1 MINKLTSVFD
11 SNNKQIKKTEP
22 TLKKIRDL
30 EEQVSKMSL
39 DEIKARVKEMKAD
52 LAKNKL
58 ELPEDS
64 KRSLRKIERTKGLP
78 AYEVEVQDK
87 LKSYLPEV
95 FAFVNEI
102 YKRKMGFGYHDV
114 QLQAGIVLADGQR
127 LVEMKTGEGKTMT
140 FQLPLALYAIAGR
153 GAHLATVNDYLAKI
167 GAEYAGHILS
177 DLGITVGVITPQESF
192 KFITDEE
199 VKTLKGEEVYNERK
213 KQRMQIDNMTGL
225 NLVSC
230 LKKEAYECD
239 ITYGTNNEFG
249 FDYLRDNMA
258 SDISRISQRELYF
271 CIIDE
276 ADSILIDEARTPL
289 IISATPSDSDTEKY
303 VKFAR
308 AVRELTEE
316 ADYIVDHKDRAVS
329 LTEEGIKKVEEF
341 LQVPNLWDDYSMAYH
356 LENALKAKALFK
368 RDDEYLVRNGEVL
381 IVDEF
386 TGRVMKG
393 RRYSEG
399 LHQAIE
405 AKEGVEV
412 KQESK
417 TYATITFQNFFR
429 MYKVLCGG
437 SGTVLTE
444 AEEFFKIY
452 GVESMEIPT
461 NKPAIRIDHQDRIY
475 KNQTAKFKAV
485 AADIKERYQKG
496 QPVLI
501 GTVSVEKSELLSK
514 LLDEEGVPHEVLN
527 AKYHE
532 QEARIV
538 ALAGRKGAVTVA
550 TNMAGRGTDIV
561 IGGGSRGDDAWK
573 EVVELGGLYVI
584 GTERHDSRRI
594 DNQLRG
600 RTGRQGEPGETR
612 FYVSLDDE
620 IMRVLGGEVMS
631 RILGMVR
638 MDENMPIELKLISK
652 QIETA
657 QKRIE
662 GMNFDTRKRVVEY
675 DDVMN
680 QHREVFYSKRY
691 GFLNRVE
698 NALGR
703 FKDDAKFL
711 DLNFEENKD
720 LRPEYEQRVRD
731 AQKDVKSEIE
741 DIVMEEAA
749 KIVSINSQ
757 GKLSD
762 SDIKELTKDFLTLI
776 PEEYLSSVLNVSDK
790 NVADTI
796 IENIKGKR
804 FLDIQNYLLDIVSK
818 SFEQRM
824 GEFKS
829 DFYPLSKQVV
839 LQQMDFKWVDHLEI
853 MTDIRHGIGL
863 QGYAQKDP
871 LVEYKNKA
879 FGVFESLIKNINS
892 EIARSLFRIQKVARQ
907 EQPVNISTNEDEIED
922 ILVGDRE
929 SIVSGGNTKL
939 KSIIQDLE
947 KNRRQTEATSRTSAS
962 EGIGTIKKG
971 VKEFGRNDK
980 VSVKYADGKIVK
992 DVKYKK
998 VEDDVKSGKA
1008 SIVG

>member
-30 EEQVSKMSL
+30 EKQVSQMSI
-39 DEIKARVKEMKAD
+39 DQIKKRVSEMKAD
-52 LAKNKL
+52 LAKNKA
-58 ELPEDS
+58 EIPEDS
-64 KRSLRKIERTKGLP
+64 KRSLRKVERTKGLP
-78 AYEVEVQDK
+78 SYEIEIQEK
-87 LKSYLPEV
+87 LRNYLPEV

-177 DLGITVGVITPQESF
+177 DLGISVGVITPQESY

-199 VKTLKGEEVYNERK
+199 VKSLKGEESYGERK

-225 NLVSC
+225 NLLSC
-230 LKKEAYECD
+230 TKKQAYECD

-258 SDISRISQRELYF
+258 SDLSRVSQRELYF

-303 VKFAR
+303 VRFAS
-308 AVRELTEE
+308 AVRDLIEDV
-316 ADYIVDHKDRAVS
+316 DYTVDHKDRAVT
-329 LTEEGIKKVEEF
+329 LTEEGIKKVESILE
-341 LQVPNLWDDYSMAYH
+341 VPNLWDDYSMAYH

-368 RDDEYLVRNGEVL
+368 KDDEYLLRNGEVL

-405 AKEGVEV
+405 AKEGVEI

-429 MYKVLCGG
+429 MYKILCGG

-452 GVESMEIPT
+452 GLESMEIPT
-461 NKPAIRIDHQDRIY
+461 NKPTIRADHQDRIF
-475 KNQTAKFKAV
+475 KNQTAKFRAV
-485 AADIKERYQKG
+485 AADIKERYEKG

-501 GTVSVEKSELLSK
+501 GTVSVEKSELLSR
-514 LLDEEGVPHEVLN
+514 LLDEQGIPHEVLN

-638 MDENMPIELKLISK
+638 MDEDMPIELKLISK

-662 GMNFDTRKRVVEY
+662 GMNFDSRKRVVEY

-680 QHREVFYSKRY
+680 QHREVFYSKRFS
-691 GFLNRVE
+691 FLNRVE
-698 NALGR
+698 NSLGR

-711 DLNFEENKD
+711 DLNLEENKD
-720 LRPEYEQRVRD
+720 LRSNYESKVIE
-731 AQKDVKSEIE
+731 AQNNIKSEIE

-749 KIVSINSQ
+749 KIVTLNSQ

-762 SDIKELTKDFLTLI
+762 KDIEELTKDFLTLI
-776 PEEYLSSVLNVSDK
+776 PEDYLSGILETSESEVSEK
-790 NVADTI
+790 IA
-796 IENIKGKR
+796 ESLKGKK
-804 FLDIQNYLLDIVSK
+804 FIDIQNYLLDLVNKAFI
-818 SFEQRM
+818 QRLS
-824 GEFKS
+824 EFRS
-829 DFYPLSKQVV
+829 DLYPLSKQLV

-879 FGVFESLIKNINS
+879 FGVFESLIRNINS

-907 EQPVNISTNEDEIED
+907 EQPVNISTNEEEIED

-929 SIVSGGNTKL
+929 SIVSGGNNKL

-947 KNRRQTEATSRTSAS
+947 KNRQSTEATAKGNLS
-962 EGIGTIKKG
+962 EGNATIKKG

-980 VSVKYADGKIVK
+980 VSVKYSDGKIVK

-1008 SIVG
+1008 SILG

>member
-78 AYEVEVQDK
+78 AYEVEVQNK

-102 YKRKMGFGYHDV
+102 YRRKMGFGYHDV

-192 KFITDEE
+192 KFISDED
-199 VKTLKGEEVYNERK
+199 VKALKGEDVYNERK

-230 LKKEAYECD
+230 PKKEAYECD

-303 VKFAR
+303 VRFAR

-461 NKPAIRIDHQDRIY
+461 NKPAIRADHQDRIY
-475 KNQTAKFKAV
+475 KNQTAKFRAV

-698 NALGR
+698 NSLGR

-731 AQKDVKSEIE
+731 AQKDIKSEIE

-749 KIVSINSQ
+749 KIVSLNSQ

-762 SDIKELTKDFLTLI
+762 SDIKELAKDFLTLI
-776 PEEYLSSVLNVSDK
+776 PEEYLSSVLNVSEK

-804 FLDIQNYLLDIVSK
+804 FLDVQNYLLDLVSK

-879 FGVFESLIKNINS
+879 FGVFESLIRNINS
-892 EIARSLFRIQKVARQ
+892 EIARSLFRIQKVTRQ
-907 EQPVNISTNEDEIED
+907 EQPVNISTNEEEIED

-929 SIVSGGNTKL
+929 SIVSGGNNKL

-947 KNRRQTEATSRTSAS
+947 KNRQSTESTAKGNLS
-962 EGIGTIKKG
+962 EGNATIKKG

-980 VSVKYADGKIVK
+980 VSVKYSDGRIVK